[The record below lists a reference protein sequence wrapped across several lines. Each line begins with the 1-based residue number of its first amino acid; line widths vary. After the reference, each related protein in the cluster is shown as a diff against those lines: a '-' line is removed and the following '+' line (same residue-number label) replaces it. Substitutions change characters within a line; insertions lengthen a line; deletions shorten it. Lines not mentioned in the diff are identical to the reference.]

1 MNTSHKISTG
11 VIHKIVVGD
20 DQLNGLVFKVGQ
32 EAIKGSGNIV
42 HLIVEDENNY
52 HLFGN
57 ICYRVFYKTPNGQ
70 EKQWKKFVNV
80 PVGVEYDSESD
91 KTYA

>member
-1 MNTSHKISTG
+1 MSNSKSPTG
-11 VIHKIVVGD
+11 VIHKIVVGN

-57 ICYRVFYKTPNGQ
+57 ICYRVYYRTPKGE
-70 EKQWKKFVNV
+70 EKQWKKFVNL
-80 PVGVEYDSESD
+80 PIGVEYDSESER
-91 KTYA
+91 TYA